1 MNRLAIILVVTL
13 AGCVAQDRAAPAA
26 PATLLDVGGSVY
38 SVRLEP
44 DLPTWGMVVAADGSE
59 AARALERRAPTVV
72 VSGAPDRQTAI
83 QAMIK
88 FCASRAAV
96 VSGDWDT
103 DYIHFDRSRGEWL
116 FPDVCT

>member
-1 MNRLAIILVVTL
+1 
-13 AGCVAQDRAAPAA
+13 
-26 PATLLDVGGSVY
+26 
-38 SVRLEP
+38 
-44 DLPTWGMVVAADGSE
+44 
-59 AARALERRAPTVV
+59 VV
-72 VSGAPDRQTAI
+72 VSGAPNRQVAT

-88 FCASRAAV
+88 FCAARAVA